1 MKCIGLY
8 ATKSI
13 HSVITKTLKCKNIL
27 CFCRSNAPIPKFIII
42 IDNWYWNKADV
53 FADSIA
59 KKYYDWNIENILLY
73 LLIEYYLKID
83 KQYNE
88 FGIQGFKKKP
98 N

>member
-1 MKCIGLY
+1 M
-8 ATKSI
+8 
-13 HSVITKTLKCKNIL
+13 
-27 CFCRSNAPIPKFIII
+27 
-42 IDNWYWNKADV
+42 

-88 FGIQGFKKKP
+88 FGIQGFKKKKTIKI
-98 N
+98 